1 MPRPKRR
8 ASAGEPRRRR
18 RPPISTVPASG
29 ARKPL
34 AIPSNV
40 DFPDPFS
47 PTSACTSPA
56 RQSKLTS
63 RSACTAPNAF
73 ETPPRDNTTGFPGPG
88 IDIVRVAQDRVP
100 VVLLLGVHPMEQ
112 AQRNERRC
120 RGFLGVTLD
129 ALVALRLTLQLDRE
143 HDRGW
148 NLRSLELHQRGC
160 ESDPDLRVPGRV
172 VEDLELRV
180 VQLVGRT

>member
-34 AIPSNV
+34 AMPRSV

-73 ETPPRDNTTGFPGPG
+73 ETPLSERTTGLSGPG
-88 IDIVRVAQDRVP
+88 IDISSSVSFLLRVHAV
-100 VVLLLGVHPMEQ
+100 EQ
-112 AQRNERRC
+112 AQRDQRGG
-120 RGFLGVTLD
+120 RGFLRIALRT
-129 ALVALRLTLQLDRE
+129 LVALCLVLELDWE
-143 HDRGW
+143 HD
-148 NLRSLELHQRGC
+148 LRRDLRLLELHQPGRQ
-160 ESDPDLRVPGRV
+160 SHPDLRVPGTV
-172 VEDLELRV
+172 V
-180 VQLVGRT
+180 

>member
-1 MPRPKRR
+1 MPRPNRR
-8 ASAGEPRRRR
+8 ASAGEPRLRR
-18 RPPISTVPASG
+18 RPPISTKPLSG

-73 ETPPRDNTTGFPGPG
+73 ETPRRDSTRGLSGPG
-88 IDIVRVAQDRVP
+88 LDIVLVP
-100 VVLLLGVHPMEQ
+100 SGFRFFPFLLGVHPLEQ
-112 AQRNERRC
+112 LERHE
-120 RGFLGVTLD
+120 RGRRGLLRVTLD
-129 ALVALRLTLQLDRE
+129 AGIALRLILQLDRE
-143 HDRGW
+143 HD
-148 NLRSLELHQRGC
+148 LRRDLRPLELHHRRREG
-160 ESDPDLRVPGRV
+160 DPDLRVPGGV
-172 VEDLELRV
+172 VVDLQLRV
-180 VQLVGRT
+180 VQL